1 MDETQEYEEMVFSEY
16 LKNEIPNDGEWRK
29 YNIIALIKIDVE
41 NEDVYV
47 NIEKMEE
54 IEGE

>member
-16 LKNEIPNDGEWRK
+16 LKNEIPNDGKYRK
-29 YNIIALIKIDVE
+29 YNIIALIKVDIE

-47 NIEKMEE
+47 NIEK
-54 IEGE
+54 I